1 MTATGD
7 KKDMSFSA
15 IIRNIKWKTAAYM
28 FKKHHLWLLIQT
40 TDRLG
45 DFVSPV
51 DCLVL
56 ALVPLIVL
64 GFSISIDLVKMPE
77 TWPRCKLLSYAV

>member
-1 MTATGD
+1 
-7 KKDMSFSA
+7 MSFSA

-56 ALVPLIVL
+56 GIGTFNCP
-64 GFSISIDLVKMPE
+64 GFFYQY
-77 TWPRCKLLSYAV
+77 RLSQNA